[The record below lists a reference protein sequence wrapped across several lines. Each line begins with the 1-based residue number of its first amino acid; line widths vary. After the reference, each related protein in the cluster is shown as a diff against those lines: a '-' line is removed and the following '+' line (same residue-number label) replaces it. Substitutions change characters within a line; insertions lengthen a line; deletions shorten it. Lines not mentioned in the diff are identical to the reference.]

1 MQRSLLVFVPGCRV
15 GAVLYEEP
23 REIQMTP

>member
-1 MQRSLLVFVPGCRV
+1 MHRSLPVFVLGCRI